1 MGLETKFP
9 KERFEAAFLENR
21 YRLTRYLAEG
31 GFGAVFAANQEVMG
45 HYVRQVAI
53 KITKT
58 TLITPEQAGDI
69 LADAIILARV
79 IDEIQGSEAKRFL
92 VRVYDMGVLKNFD
105 QRGFIVMEFVAGRS
119 LQDMMRVYPR
129 MPKDMCLRY
138 IRQICT
144 GLSAMHN
151 LEQPVIHRDLKPDNI
166 LLTKADEV
174 RIVDFGLAARIERLY
189 GYVAGAAGTEGYMS
203 PETSIRGE
211 SNCASDVY
219 SLGVMMYEMLTGEH
233 PFKHLVPPPRLS
245 EEEKRQWLFREKER
259 NIPKAPSALNNT
271 VGDLDGV
278 ILRCLRFRDYER
290 YPNATEL
297 LKALDPLASNA
308 KVSERER
315 LFAEGVEA
323 YERKQWLPAE
333 QAFRKALELQP
344 QPDDELQF
352 KSRYHLALS
361 LLEQQNEPP
370 AIEQIHKA
378 EDLNDEKCFLTTRQD
393 RAKFYG
399 RIAEICERNQSYL
412 MARKYRNSEQKELS
426 S

>member
-9 KERFEAAFLENR
+9 KQRFEAVFLENR
-21 YRLTRYLAEG
+21 YRFTRYLAEG

-45 HYVRQVAI
+45 HYVRQVAV
-53 KITKT
+53 KITKAT
-58 TLITPEQAGDI
+58 SITPEQAGDI

-92 VRVYDMGVLKNFD
+92 VRVYDMGVLKNFE

-166 LLTKADEV
+166 LLTKSDEV

-189 GYVAGAAGTEGYMS
+189 GYVPGAAGTEGYMS
-203 PETSIRGE
+203 PETSIRSE

-233 PFKHLVPPPRLS
+233 PFKHLVAPPRLS
-245 EEEKRQWLFREKER
+245 EEEKRQWLFKEKER

-278 ILRCLRFRDYER
+278 ILRCLRFKDYER

-297 LKALDPLASNA
+297 LKALDPLAGND

-315 LFAEGVEA
+315 LFAAGLES

-333 QAFRKALELQP
+333 QAFRKALDLQP

-352 KSRYHLALS
+352 KSRYHLALI
-361 LLEQQNEPP
+361 LLEQKNEPF
-370 AIEQIHKA
+370 AIEQIRKA
-378 EDLNDEKCFLTTRQD
+378 EDLNDVKCFLTTRQE